1 MTGQKAK
8 PLILGKIS
16 GVFGVKGWVKI
27 FDYSRHR
34 GDILNHPRWLLGH
47 EQKWTECQV
56 ELGQVHGKTVIAK
69 LMDCND
75 RDDAEKLRGIEV
87 AVYPDWLIA
96 TEPGEF
102 YWFQLQGLEV
112 FNLDS
117 EPLGKVTSLIET
129 GANDVLVVKGDQERL
144 IPYTK
149 NAVKHVDLDNERIT
163 VDWSVDF

>member
-1 MTGQKAK
+1 MTGQPTK

-27 FDYSRHR
+27 FDFSRQR
-34 GDILNHPRWLLGH
+34 GDILNHSRWLLGGGK
-47 EQKWTECQV
+47 KWTERRV
-56 ELGQVHGKTVIAK
+56 EFGQVHGKTVIAK
-69 LMDCND
+69 LVDCND
-75 RDDAEKLRGIEV
+75 REDAEKLRGTEV
-87 AVYPDWLIA
+87 AVWPEWLTVA
-96 TEPGEF
+96 NSGEF

-129 GANDVLVVKGDQERL
+129 GANDVLVVKGDRERL

-149 NAVKHVDLDNERIT
+149 NAVKHVDLENGKIT
-163 VDWSVDF
+163 VDWSIDF

>member
-1 MTGQKAK
+1 MTGQNTK

-87 AVYPDWLIA
+87 AVHPDWLIA
-96 TEPGEF
+96 ADSGEF

-129 GANDVLVVKGDQERL
+129 GANDVLVVKGDRERL

-149 NAVKHVDLDNERIT
+149 NAVTHVDLDNGKIT